1 MEVWKSTGITGIIME
16 LLGIVGI
23 IMELLGG
30 VDGSQEI

>member
-1 MEVWKSTGITGIIME
+1 MEVWESTGITGIIME
-16 LLGIVGI
+16 LLGIIGI